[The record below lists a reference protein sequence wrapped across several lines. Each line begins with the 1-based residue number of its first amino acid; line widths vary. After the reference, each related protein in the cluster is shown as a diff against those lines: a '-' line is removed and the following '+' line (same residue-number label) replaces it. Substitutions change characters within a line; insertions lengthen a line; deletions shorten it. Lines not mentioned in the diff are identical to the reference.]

1 MSDLLTLL
9 SHGPDL
15 AGVVIGVAIG
25 MRAVASI
32 MCAWIE
38 QRGLTNRLNKAL
50 EGTKPSQRAKLID
63 SVVNGGRNGTEKHGS
78 D

>member
-9 SHGPDL
+9 SHGPGL
-15 AGVVIGVAIG
+15 AGIVIGVAVAT
-25 MRAVASI
+25 RAVASI

-38 QRGLTNRLNKAL
+38 QRGLTNRLDKAL
-50 EGTKPSQRAKLID
+50 KGSKPSQRARLID
-63 SVVNGGRNGTEKHGS
+63 SVLNGGRNGTEKHGS